1 MYDILE
7 ESNYGLGEKSYG
19 TTGLLDLNKSDQIY
33 GESTIKF
40 NNSIDI
46 SNKLIVSSIMP
57 TWDRVLSIGIN
68 NIDSKHIEIF
78 NYMEKCLYL
87 MKTNFARNKLMKVS
101 IKLEEYVALHL
112 IEEEAI
118 QKQHEYLQYDK
129 HIKQHEKIRKLFSE
143 LNILLKEKDVSQES
157 MIKMGENIVK
167 YYRQHILH
175 FDRELGEFLLNKLRK

>member
-7 ESNYGLGEKSYG
+7 ESNYRLGDKLYD
-19 TTGLLDLNKSDQIY
+19 TTSLLDLKKFDRIY
-33 GESTIKF
+33 SESATKF

-46 SNKLIVSSIMP
+46 SDELMVSSMIP
-57 TWDRVLSIGIN
+57 TWDSILSIGIN

-78 NYMEKCLYL
+78 NYMEKCMYL
-87 MKTNFARNKLMKVS
+87 MKINFERYKLMQVS

-112 IEEEAI
+112 MEEEAI
-118 QKQHEYLQYDK
+118 QKQHEYLQYDN
-129 HIKQHEKIRKLFSE
+129 HIKQHEKIRKLLSE
-143 LNILLKEKDVSQES
+143 FNMLLKEKDVSQAS
-157 MIKMGENIVK
+157 MINMGETIVK

>member
-7 ESNYGLGEKSYG
+7 ESEYGLGEKLYG
-19 TTGLLDLNKSDQIY
+19 TTGLLDLKKSDHIY
-33 GESTIKF
+33 SEYAIKF

-46 SNKLIVSSIMP
+46 SDELMVSSIIP
-57 TWDRVLSIGIN
+57 TWDSILSIGIN

-87 MKTNFARNKLMKVS
+87 MKTNFARHKLMQVS
-101 IKLEEYVALHL
+101 VKLEEDVNLHL
-112 IEEEAI
+112 MEEEAI
-118 QKQHEYLQYDK
+118 QKQHEYLQYDN
-129 HIKQHEKIRKLFSE
+129 HIKQHEKIRKLLSE
-143 LNILLKEKDVSQES
+143 LNMLLKEKDASQAS
-157 MIKMGENIVK
+157 MMKMGETIVK